1 VRDIGKVGKVMTVQE
16 AMDALAQFGYRE
28 CTEKTKKQN
37 GEHFQ
42 SLYAFEEP
50 DGDGLY
56 YYCDTEMRFLLC

>member
-1 VRDIGKVGKVMTVQE
+1 MTVQE

-28 CTEKTKKQN
+28 CTEKSNQQN

-42 SLYAFEEP
+42 SLYAFEGP

-56 YYCDTEMRFLLC
+56 YYCDTEDEVFALLKLVCEGS